1 MSEPHA
7 AIGATDV
14 GAVDV
19 SDIGLGPI
27 RLGAMLFTL
36 IEPHRDHVVAY
47 NRWYERDHLYAG
59 CTIGPYNFAAKRW
72 VATRDCKQLRH
83 VDQGLAHSLDDGGL
97 VADDPMV
104 GSYLSLYWLLDGW
117 VQEWNRWA
125 FREFRWLHA
134 NDRMFPHRDH
144 VHTLLYTHD
153 EALYRDDDPVPAS
166 LALDHP
172 FAGLGVTIGTAADG
186 DRAAFDAWAS
196 EEMVPAL
203 QADGSPVAMT
213 LTFSGVPLQVD
224 AKDVDRDD
232 DTASRFLHLHFLDE
246 DPRSCWQDSVGRVP
260 TMVDEAGAGHVAWA
274 GPFIPT
280 VPGTDRYT
288 DQLW

>member
-1 MSEPHA
+1 MAEPHA

-14 GAVDV
+14 GPIDV
-19 SDIGLGPI
+19 HDIGLGPI
-27 RLGAMLFTL
+27 RLGAMLFTM

-72 VATRDCKQLRH
+72 VATRVLKELRH
-83 VDQGLAHSLDDGGL
+83 LGDDR
-97 VADDPMV
+97 VATDPMV
-104 GSYLSLYWLLDGW
+104 GSYLSLYWLLEGW

-125 FREFRWLHA
+125 FREFRWLHD
-134 NDRMFPHRDH
+134 NGRMFPHRDH

-153 EALYRDDDPVPAS
+153 RAHYRDDDPVPAS

-172 FAGLGVTIGTAADG
+172 FAGLGVVIGTTP
-186 DRAAFDAWAS
+186 DREAFDAWAGD
-196 EEMVPAL
+196 ELAPTV
-203 QADGSPVAMT
+203 QGDGSPVAIT
-213 LTFSGVPLQVD
+213 LSFTGVPLQVD
-224 AKDVDRDD
+224 AKDVARDD
-232 DTASRFLHLHFLDE
+232 AGEGRFLHLHFLDA
-246 DPRSCWQDSVGRVP
+246 DPLDCWHDSVGRVP
-260 TMVDEAGAGHVAWA
+260 DLVAAAGMGTVSWA

>member
-1 MSEPHA
+1 MAEPHA

-14 GAVDV
+14 GPVDV
-19 SDIGLGPI
+19 TDIGLGPI

-36 IEPHRDHVVAY
+36 IEPHPEHVVAY

-59 CTIGPYNFAAKRW
+59 CTVGPYNFAAKRW
-72 VATRDCKQLRH
+72 VATRELKQLRH
-83 VDQGLAHSLDDGGL
+83 LGDDTI
-97 VADDPMV
+97 ADDPMV

-125 FREFRWLHA
+125 FREFRWLHE
-134 NDRMFPHRDH
+134 NGRMFPHRDH

-153 EALYRDDDPVPAS
+153 RAHYRDDDPVPAS

-172 FAGLGVTIGTAADG
+172 FAGLGVVIGTAADG
-186 DRAAFDAWAS
+186 DRDAFDRWTTEAL
-196 EEMVPAL
+196 VPEL
-203 QADGSPVAMT
+203 QGEGSPVAMT
-213 LTFSGVPLQVD
+213 LAFSGVPLQVE
-224 AKDVDRDD
+224 AKDVAQDEGD
-232 DTASRFLHLHFLDE
+232 SGRFLHLHLLDA
-246 DPRSCWQDSVGRVP
+246 DPTTCWEDSVGRVP
-260 TMVDEAGAGHVAWA
+260 SLVADAGAGTVSWA
-274 GPFIPT
+274 GPFLPT

>member
-1 MSEPHA
+1 MGEPHA

-14 GAVDV
+14 GPVDV
-19 SDIGLGPI
+19 TDIGLGPI

-36 IEPHRDHVVAY
+36 IEPHREHVVAY

-59 CTIGPYNFAAKRW
+59 CTVGPYNFAARRW
-72 VATRDCKQLRH
+72 VAPRRLKELRH
-83 VDQGLAHSLDDGGL
+83 VGDDT
-97 VADDPMV
+97 VATDPML

-125 FREFRWLHA
+125 FREFRWLHESG
-134 NDRMFPHRDH
+134 RMFPHRDH

-153 EALYRDDDPVPAS
+153 RAHYRDDDPVPAS

-172 FAGLGVTIGTAADG
+172 FPGLAVVVGTAADG
-186 DRAAFDAWAS
+186 DRAAFDAWTAD
-196 EEMVPAL
+196 ELVPAL
-203 QADGSPVAMT
+203 QGEGSPVAMT
-213 LTFSGVPLQVD
+213 LSFTGVPLQVE
-224 AKDVDRDD
+224 AKDVAQDD
-232 DTASRFLHLHFLDE
+232 GGDGRFLHLHFLDV
-246 DPRSCWQDSVGRVP
+246 DPGEVWADTVGRVP
-260 TMVDEAGAGHVAWA
+260 DLVSDAGAGTVSWA

-288 DQLW
+288 DELW

>member
-1 MSEPHA
+1 MAEPHA

-14 GAVDV
+14 GPIDV
-19 SDIGLGPI
+19 HDIGLGPI
-27 RLGAMLFTL
+27 GLGAMLFTL

-59 CTIGPYNFAAKRW
+59 CMIGPYNFAAKRW
-72 VATRDCKQLRH
+72 VATRALKGLRH
-83 VDQGLAHSLDDGGL
+83 LGDDQ
-97 VADDPMV
+97 VATDPMV
-104 GSYLSLYWLLDGW
+104 GSYLSLYWLLAGW

-125 FREFRWLHA
+125 FREFRWLHD
-134 NDRMFPHRDH
+134 NGRMFPHRDH

-153 EALYRDDDPVPAS
+153 RAHYRDEDPVPAS

-172 FAGLGVTIGTAADG
+172 FAGLGVVIGTTP
-186 DRAAFDAWAS
+186 DREAFDAWVSDELA
-196 EEMVPAL
+196 PAV
-203 QADGSPVAMT
+203 QGDGSPVAMT
-213 LTFSGVPLQVD
+213 LSFTGVPLQVD
-224 AKDVDRDD
+224 ARDVARDD
-232 DTASRFLHLHFLDE
+232 AGEGRFLHLQFLDA
-246 DPRSCWQDSVGRVP
+246 DPLDCWHDSVGRVP
-260 TMVDEAGAGHVAWA
+260 DLVGGAGMGAVSWA

>member
-1 MSEPHA
+1 MTEPHA
-7 AIGATDV
+7 AIGASDV
-14 GAVDV
+14 GTVDV
-19 SDIGLGPI
+19 TDIGLGPI

-59 CTIGPYNFAAKRW
+59 VTIGPYNFAAKRW

-83 VDQGLAHSLDDGGL
+83 VDRGLAHPLDDGGNI

-125 FREFRWLHA
+125 FREFRWLHGE
-134 NDRMFPHRDH
+134 R
-144 VHTLLYTHD
+144 
-153 EALYRDDDPVPAS
+153 
-166 LALDHP
+166 
-172 FAGLGVTIGTAADG
+172 
-186 DRAAFDAWAS
+186 
-196 EEMVPAL
+196 
-203 QADGSPVAMT
+203 SPVAMT

-232 DTASRFLHLHFLDE
+232 DTAARFLHLHFLDE
-246 DPRSCWQDSVGRVP
+246 DPRSCWQDSVGQVP
-260 TMVDEAGAGHVAWA
+260 GMVEDAGAGHVAWA